1 MSPIP
6 LNDHPLTWAQLSKPA
21 VLDSDS
27 EDEAA
32 PPKSS
37 NPADVDAL
45 NRRMA
50 AQKLAADRTG
60 ELQRLQEKQKR
71 ESARQQQRRAH
82 RPQRQSSGHPDL
94 DDLDFGSISSGKE
107 SNRLPAP
114 MRPDSDEDSY
124 GGGYLSL

>member
-71 ESARQQQRRAH
+71 RAH